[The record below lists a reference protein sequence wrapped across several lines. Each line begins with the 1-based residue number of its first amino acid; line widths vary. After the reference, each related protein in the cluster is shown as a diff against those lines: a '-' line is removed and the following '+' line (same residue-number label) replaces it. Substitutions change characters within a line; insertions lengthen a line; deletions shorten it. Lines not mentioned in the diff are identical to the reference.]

1 MTEKYINKKWI
12 DTKMKYDPLYLFEN
26 KRAKFDKWLRKRMGV
41 VEETQS
47 NDEDEQP
54 AKEIKKPAAIV
65 KNVSAPIAQPKP

>member
-1 MTEKYINKKWI
+1 MTKKYINKEWI

-47 NDEDEQP
+47 NDEDEP
-54 AKEIKKPAAIV
+54 EKEIKKPVVNV
-65 KNVSAPIAQPKP
+65 KSVGAPIPQPKP

>member
-47 NDEDEQP
+47 NDEDE
-54 AKEIKKPAAIV
+54 
-65 KNVSAPIAQPKP
+65 